1 MPIFSAADLA
11 YMAKREEA
19 LLDKSCTLQQRV
31 DTNGPQGP
39 VVSWTTRTTGVPCSL
54 FETKRAAHE
63 TPEADT
69 VRNVAQWLIRL
80 KSGAVTAVT
89 DRILIDSR
97 TFQVEQVI
105 TTSYPT
111 LVQVLAIEIM

>member
-1 MPIFSAADLA
+1 MPMFSAADLA
-11 YMAKREEA
+11 YMGKREEA
-19 LLDKSCTLQQRV
+19 LLDKTCTVQQRV

-39 VVSWTTRTTGVPCSL
+39 AITWTTRATGVPCAL

-63 TPEADT
+63 THEADT

-80 KSGAVTAVT
+80 RSDTVTAVT
-89 DRILIDSR
+89 DRILIGPR

-111 LVQVLAIEIM
+111 LAQVLAIEVL